1 MKHILLLA
9 MLMPFPL
16 LAEPVEIV
24 AARSAAGIWGLG
36 CNYGN
41 SYLKRLLNGE
51 DRDEAM
57 ASELH
62 KLDEKIKTT
71 ISFYE
76 KGSPV
81 DKDGKAFIL
90 GLSSKYS
97 IDGFKSK
104 VHDAL
109 INCEVSSRVV
119 EIKILRSLLGDAEAK
134 SEIYGWD
141 YYKYQ

>member
-1 MKHILLLA
+1 MKHILLLTIFIS
-9 MLMPFPL
+9 FPL
-16 LAEPVEIV
+16 FAEPVDIV
-24 AARSAAGIWGLG
+24 TARSAAGIWGLG

-41 SYLKRLLNGE
+41 SYLKRLVNGE
-51 DRDEAM
+51 DRAEAM
-57 ASELH
+57 ALELH
-62 KLDEKIKTT
+62 HLDEKIKKT

-76 KGSPV
+76 KGNSI

-104 VHDAL
+104 VHDVP
-109 INCEVSSRVV
+109 INCEESSRVV
-119 EIKILRSLLGDAEAK
+119 EIKILRSLLGDAKAK
-134 SEIYGWD
+134 NEIAGWD

>member
-9 MLMPFPL
+9 MFMSFPL

-41 SYLKRLLNGE
+41 SYLKRLINGE

-76 KGSPV
+76 KGNSV

-104 VHDAL
+104 VHDAP
-109 INCEVSSRVV
+109 INCEASSRVV

-134 SEIYGWD
+134 NELSDWN
-141 YYKYQ
+141 YY

>member
-1 MKHILLLA
+1 MKHILLLI
-9 MLMPFPL
+9 MFISFSL
-16 LAEPVEIV
+16 LAEPADVV

-41 SYLKRLLNGE
+41 SYLKRILNGE

-57 ASELH
+57 ALELH
-62 KLDEKIKTT
+62 HLDEKLKNT

-76 KGSPV
+76 KGTSIG
-81 DKDGKAFIL
+81 KDEKAFFL

-104 VHDAL
+104 VHDTP
-109 INCEVSSRVV
+109 INCEASSRVV

-134 SEIYGWD
+134 SELADWD

>member
-1 MKHILLLA
+1 MKHILLII
-9 MLMPFPL
+9 MFMSFPL
-16 LAEPVEIV
+16 LAEPVDIV

-41 SYLKRLLNGE
+41 SYLKRVLNGE

-57 ASELH
+57 ALELH
-62 KLDEKIKTT
+62 NLDDKIKNT
-71 ISFYE
+71 ITFYE
-76 KGSPV
+76 KGTSV
-81 DKDGKAFIL
+81 GKDEKAFIL

-104 VHDAL
+104 VHDTP
-109 INCEVSSRVV
+109 INCEASSRTV
-119 EIKILRSLLGDAEAK
+119 EIKILRSLLGDVEAK
-134 SEIYGWD
+134 SELADWG

>member
-9 MLMPFPL
+9 MFMSFPL

-41 SYLKRLLNGE
+41 SYLKRLINGE

-76 KGSPV
+76 KGNSV

-104 VHDAL
+104 VHDAP
-109 INCEVSSRVV
+109 INCEASSRVV

-134 SEIYGWD
+134 NELSDWN

>member
-1 MKHILLLA
+1 MKHILLII
-9 MLMPFPL
+9 MFMSFPL
-16 LAEPVEIV
+16 LAEPVDIV

-41 SYLKRLLNGE
+41 SYLKRILNGE

-57 ASELH
+57 ALELH
-62 KLDEKIKTT
+62 NLDEKIKNT
-71 ISFYE
+71 ITFYE
-76 KGSPV
+76 KGTSV
-81 DKDGKAFIL
+81 GKDEKAFIL

-104 VHDAL
+104 VHDTP
-109 INCEVSSRVV
+109 INCEASSRTV
-119 EIKILRSLLGDAEAK
+119 EIKILRSLLGDVEAK
-134 SEIYGWD
+134 SELADWD

>member
-1 MKHILLLA
+1 MKHILLLIIFIS
-9 MLMPFPL
+9 FPL
-16 LAEPVEIV
+16 LAGPVDIG

-51 DRDEAM
+51 DRAEAM
-57 ASELH
+57 ALELH
-62 KLDEKIKTT
+62 NLDEKIKST

-76 KGSPV
+76 KGSSI
-81 DKDGKAFIL
+81 DKDEKAFIL

-104 VHDAL
+104 VHDAP
-109 INCEVSSRVV
+109 INCEASSRVV
-119 EIKILRSLLGDAEAK
+119 EIKILRSLLGDVEAK
-134 SEIYGWD
+134 SELANWD

>member
-9 MLMPFPL
+9 MFMSFPL

-41 SYLKRLLNGE
+41 SYLKRLINGE
-51 DRDEAM
+51 DRAEAM

-76 KGSPV
+76 KGNSV

-104 VHDAL
+104 VHDAP
-109 INCEVSSRVV
+109 INCEASSRVV

-134 SEIYGWD
+134 NELSDWN